1 MISNIDFYNYVYTPR
16 IWQIHNDTRI
26 KNILPTSKIIF
37 TKLMYY
43 LKEHP
48 EFYSKLRTNLW
59 RIHSNPISILS
70 DKIPIEL
77 WYIIDSFIIE
87 IPYITLIQKC
97 KEYYINQLQYQ
108 IQEEI
113 NIQNNKIDKDALC
126 KSIYCIYYDKLR
138 KQQCYSIHTFLNNY
152 KDTYLKN

>member
-1 MISNIDFYNYVYTPR
+1 MI
-16 IWQIHNDTRI
+16 
-26 KNILPTSKIIF
+26 KINKAKF
-37 TKLMYY
+37 
-43 LKEHP
+43 
-48 EFYSKLRTNLW
+48 FQV
-59 RIHSNPISILS
+59 ISVLN
-70 DKIPIEL
+70 
-77 WYIIDSFIIE
+77 
-87 IPYITLIQKC
+87 YITLIQKC

-138 KQQCYSIHTFLNNY
+138 KQQCYSMHTFLNNY